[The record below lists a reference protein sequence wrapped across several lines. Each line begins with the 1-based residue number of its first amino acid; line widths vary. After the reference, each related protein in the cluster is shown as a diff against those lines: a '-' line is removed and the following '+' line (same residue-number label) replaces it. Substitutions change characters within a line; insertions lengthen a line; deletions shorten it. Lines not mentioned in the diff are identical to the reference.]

1 MEKLFI
7 LLILINLLFLYNVD
21 GLKKIIN
28 SNSPKI
34 DKIMHLK
41 DTVYLF
47 EVAILLN
54 RFDLVKKAK
63 KEKVNFQ
70 IRDEEVYL
78 AVFLEILNSKLKDT
92 ELYKDLECFEK

>member
-1 MEKLFI
+1 
-7 LLILINLLFLYNVD
+7 LL
-21 GLKKIIN
+21 
-28 SNSPKI
+28 S
-34 DKIMHLK
+34 
-41 DTVYLF
+41 
-47 EVAILLN
+47 
-54 RFDLVKKAK
+54 RFDLIKKAK